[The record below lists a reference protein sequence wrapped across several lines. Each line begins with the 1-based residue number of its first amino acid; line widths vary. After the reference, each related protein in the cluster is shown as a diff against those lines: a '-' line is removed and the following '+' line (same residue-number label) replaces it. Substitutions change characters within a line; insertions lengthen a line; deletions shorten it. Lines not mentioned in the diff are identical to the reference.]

1 MGGPLGC
8 LFGFILVLFSFVGI
22 VFLAIVGIGKSWFHA
37 IKTKGKQKPSSE
49 NARSGATQQQKK
61 ASRQKVFSDDEGEYV
76 DFEELK

>member
-37 IKTKGKQKPSSE
+37 IRTKGKHKPSSE
-49 NARSGATQQQKK
+49 STRSGAAQQQK

-76 DFEELK
+76 DFEEIK